1 MKRLPLVASFVL
13 FIALCVSLALWGM
26 TLFKPAPRQVSAP
39 PQAPRAEVR
48 TDAAAAVF
56 GGRPAAAAVATNFQL
71 KGVVMSGTPGES
83 VAILSADGKPAQSI
97 REGKEAIPGVTVKEV
112 HPLYVVL
119 LDGGVS
125 KRVELPE
132 SARGQNSMVMGA
144 PSGMPQPGP
153 GPNATPLQPPPP
165 GMMMPT
171 PGTNPMNPLQP
182 GMPPP
187 QPTPDPNQPG
197 QR

>member
-1 MKRLPLVASFVL
+1 MKRLPLVASFIL

-26 TLFKPAPRQVSAP
+26 SLFKPVPRQVTAP

-48 TDAAAAVF
+48 VDAAAAVF
-56 GGRPAAAAVATNFQL
+56 GGRPAAAVATNFQL

-97 REGKEAIPGVTVKEV
+97 RESKEVVPGVTVKEV

-144 PSGMPQPGP
+144 PPGMPQPG
-153 GPNATPLQPPPP
+153 GNVTPLQPPPP

-171 PGTNPMNPLQP
+171 PGANPMNPMGVQQP
-182 GMPPP
+182 QQAAPEMP
-187 QPTPDPNQPG
+187 QPNQLMP
-197 QR
+197 R

>member
-1 MKRLPLVASFVL
+1 MKRLPLIASFIL

-26 TLFKPAPRQVSAP
+26 TLFKPAARQVMAP

-48 TDAAAAVF
+48 VDAAAAVF
-56 GGRPAAAAVATNFQL
+56 GGRPAAAVATNFQL
-71 KGVVMSGTPGES
+71 KGVVMSGSPGES
-83 VAILSADGKPAQSI
+83 VAILSADGKPAQPV
-97 REGKEAIPGVTVKEV
+97 REGGEAVAGVTVKEV

-132 SARGQNSMVMGA
+132 NARAQDGLQMA
-144 PSGMPQPGP
+144 PAGSPAPEP
-153 GPNATPLQPPPP
+153 VNNAPLTNLPPPA
-165 GMMMPT
+165 G
-171 PGTNPMNPLQP
+171 QAQQ
-182 GMPPP
+182 PPP
-187 QPTPDPNQPG
+187 QPQ